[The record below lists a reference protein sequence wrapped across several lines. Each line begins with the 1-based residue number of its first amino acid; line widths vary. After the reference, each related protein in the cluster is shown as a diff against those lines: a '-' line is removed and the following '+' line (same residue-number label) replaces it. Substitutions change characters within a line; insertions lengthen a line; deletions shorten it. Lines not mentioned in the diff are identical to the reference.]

1 MKWFGPQNFFLE
13 NSIYELNYFNRKN
26 YLSFIFSSHFSVQF
40 SCSVISNSFWPHG
53 LQNARLPCPSP
64 TPGACSNSCP
74 SSRYCH
80 PTISSC
86 SSPLLLLPSIFP
98 SIMVFSSDS
107 VLHIRWLN
115 HWSFQLQ
122 HQFFQGIFKTDF
134 LYGGL
139 VGSPCRLRDFQES
152 SPITVE
158 KHQFFRAQVT
168 IWSNSHTYTWLL
180 GKT

>member
-1 MKWFGPQNFFLE
+1 MVDDFLLCLQVAEGEGSSLGPLLKGQQLH
-13 NSIYELNYFNRKN
+13 SRGLCPQ
-26 YLSFIFSSHFSVQF
+26 YLITFQ
-40 SCSVISNSFWPHG
+40 WPH
-53 LQNARLPCPSP
+53 LHSLSHLEIKCQHTL
-64 TPGACSNSCP
+64 
-74 SSRYCH
+74 
-80 PTISSC
+80 C